1 MRRERR
7 GFVKTASASL
17 LFLAACVTV
26 NIYFPAAQVE
36 EAAKQIV
43 DDVYGEKAPG
53 PQSGRMLEGLRLDWL
68 SWLGPRE
75 AHAEEATT
83 VSNAAIRALK
93 EQIAERHRQLLPYYQ
108 KGQVGIDREGYL
120 EVRDTSG
127 LNLPQTASLKRLVE
141 ADNAARRQ
149 LYAEVARALNIQ
161 PQQVDQ
167 VREIFAREWRDKAE
181 RGWWVQGDDGQWKK
195 R

>member
-1 MRRERR
+1 MGPNR
-7 GFVKTASASL
+7 GGLLTAASTTL
-17 LFLAACVTV
+17 LAIAACVTV

-43 DDVYGEKAPG
+43 DDVYGEKDQAPQSRVPERTPPVWAVWFG
-53 PQSGRMLEGLRLDWL
+53 PQ
-68 SWLGPRE
+68 E
-75 AHAEEATT
+75 AHAAEATT

-93 EQIAERHRQLLPYYQ
+93 EQIAERHRQLLPSYE

-120 EVRDTSG
+120 QVRDTAG

-149 LYAEVARALNIQ
+149 LYVEVGRALEIQ

-167 VREIFAREWRDKAE
+167 VQEIFAREWRDKAE
-181 RGWWVQGDDGQWKK
+181 PGWWIQGDDGQW
-195 R
+195 RRR